1 MKPHDA
7 TRSTKTYLLTCG
19 CSATVNVGPGQA
31 GGTVSC
37 PNCNATLSVPR
48 LGELSRLPP
57 APIAPGVAAGSWTTA
72 HGCIL
77 GGSLVALLAGAAALY
92 LGMAPRPPV
101 EAAMIRAGVAAASNA
116 DIYKAWNIL
125 ARSGVSRPTMPDEE
139 RIMQVA
145 RSAQAAATVLWG
157 VAALGA
163 AAAIGG
169 GVAVARGGRGAS

>member
-1 MKPHDA
+1 MMPHDA

-101 EAAMIRAGVAAASNA
+101 DAAMIRAGAAAASNA

>member
-31 GGTVSC
+31 GGTVICPSC
-37 PNCNATLSVPR
+37 SATLSVPR

-57 APIAPGVAAGSWTTA
+57 APRATGVAAGSWTTA

-77 GGSLVALLAGAAALY
+77 GGSLAALLAGAAALY
-92 LGMAPRPPV
+92 LGVSPRPPV
-101 EAAMIRAGVAAASNA
+101 EPAMIRAGVAAASTS
-116 DIYKAWNIL
+116 DIYKAWKAL
-125 ARSGVSRPTMPDEE
+125 ARSGVARPTMPDEE
-139 RIMQVA
+139 RIVQVA

-163 AAAIGG
+163 AVAIGG
-169 GVAVARGGRGAS
+169 GLTVGRGKRGAS